1 MFSQWQIVVV
11 WSDSDWLSAK
21 LQVSG
26 VIRITLTDY
35 GPTSDRIIA
44 TDFTIEHLE
53 IGRREENYGK
63 EIFEKHC
70 VLFVLKIMF
79 VWIIRFFL
87 AIKVNCAHITDKQIT
102 PVIRVILLCPVQR
115 IQGEK
120 SAGESQTHT
129 KRTFSKTHLQQRCLL
144 LLLWKYSLHSQWL
157 LWSGLSKMASGAL
170 IPQVSR
176 GTVSHCHNTI
186 VSRGRIRPGINISN
200 G

>member
-1 MFSQWQIVVV
+1 MTNCSRLIRLWLIVRQITSLRSNQNHSHRL
-11 WSDSDWLSAK
+11 WPNIRPHKCHWFYNRTFRNRKEGGK
-21 LQVSG
+21 LWKG
-26 VIRITLTDY
+26 N
-35 GPTSDRIIA
+35 
-44 TDFTIEHLE
+44 FW
-53 IGRREENYGK
+53 
-63 EIFEKHC
+63 KHC

-170 IPQVSR
+170 IPQMRR